1 MLQHFSIALLTPS
14 LQVEG
19 TSVVDYISSQIITH
33 DAYALYFQ
41 NVWDERFF
49 VWNKFFYILFANAF
63 TSTLLNKEDSN
74 LAFGTKNLFFV
85 PDAVATAATWQVL
98 YSCGLPHCY
107 HPLSESCTYRVPVNV
122 ADKPLYGI
130 FH

>member
-41 NVWDERFF
+41 NV
-49 VWNKFFYILFANAF
+49 
-63 TSTLLNKEDSN
+63 
-74 LAFGTKNLFFV
+74 
-85 PDAVATAATWQVL
+85 
-98 YSCGLPHCY
+98 
-107 HPLSESCTYRVPVNV
+107 
-122 ADKPLYGI
+122 
-130 FH
+130 